1 MLAAGAVLAGC
12 NKASENVPQEE
23 TKMIAKSFAVS
34 MNETK
39 TTLGDG
45 LAVNWSKGDQIKV
58 IAVLSDSE
66 QESYVFDLQS
76 GEGKASAVFSG
87 EIAEKYAEAE
97 IYALYPATY
106 DAEVSGTTLS
116 VTGYASHNVEAVE
129 GDFDASRA
137 LLFAKAA
144 ENEITF
150 NHGVA
155 YFKIQIGYEDVK
167 SVKFTCDGNERIYG
181 NPVYSFADL
190 TKSSTI
196 NNGSSSDNYVI
207 LAKEGGASLVKD
219 AVYYVPVTAKAS
231 SFGKL
236 QLTYTYADGTSAT
249 KTAAMTDASSKA
261 LYLNF
266 GKVYDLGN
274 PPVVPEVLG
283 EETAKYT
290 WDFSKWGKTK
300 SSCDKAYYYYDS
312 SSSDY
317 VESETCDTYGNLY
330 ITKDM
335 KIESSSS
342 WYYANLSGGGN
353 NGTTYSIIIPT
364 QKKSGTLTVWA
375 TTNKKSTETGSCV
388 INVKYGSSNLP
399 TVTLDVA
406 KGDYYDTSVDL
417 CNAKPSV
424 FTLDGNEENVT
435 IYKSGSNGCRI
446 YKVELTEN
454 E

>member
-87 EIAEKYAEAE
+87 EIAEKYAESE
-97 IYALYPATY
+97 FYAFYTATY
-106 DAEVSGTTLS
+106 DAKVSGVTLS

-129 GDFDASRA
+129 GNFDASRA
-137 LLFAKAA
+137 LLFAKVA
-144 ENEITF
+144 ENEIAF

-167 SVKFTCDGNERIYG
+167 SVRFTCMKGGNERIYG
-181 NPVYSFADL
+181 NPVYSFDPEVGL

-196 NNGSSSDNYVI
+196 ANGGDGETINYVI
-207 LAKEGGASLVKD
+207 LAKEDGATLVKD

-231 SFGKL
+231 TFGNL

-249 KTAAMTDASSKA
+249 KTAAMTDEKSKD
-261 LYLNF
+261 LKMLL

-274 PPVVPEVLG
+274 PPVAPVVRG
-283 EETAKYT
+283 EEAAKYT
-290 WDFSKWGKTK
+290 LYVDDNQSIKTTGGDYFTYSKNIANFSNPGVESYNGPFNISDTEYKYGLKMDSNGFVTFTTSDTYNTSVQFYFACRKETDASGAKMQLTK
-300 SSCDKAYYYYDS
+300 STSF
-312 SSSDY
+312 
-317 VESETCDTYGNLY
+317 
-330 ITKDM
+330 
-335 KIESSSS
+335 
-342 WYYANLSGGGN
+342 
-353 NGTTYSIIIPT
+353 TTYDAPFT
-364 QKKSGTLTVWA
+364 TYADSGVISLEKGTEYTIQRN
-375 TTNKKSTETGSCV
+375 NKECGLILV
-388 INVKYGSSNLP
+388 IV
-399 TVTLDVA
+399 
-406 KGDYYDTSVDL
+406 
-417 CNAKPSV
+417 
-424 FTLDGNEENVT
+424 
-435 IYKSGSNGCRI
+435 
-446 YKVELTEN
+446 TEN